1 MRKKRKRKREKVR
14 RPFQIDRIGPRF
26 AIGRNIAGGGMRQ
39 LNQLSASEAAPRLA
53 AREITAEQM
62 ARACLARIE
71 ERESAVHAW
80 IHLDPDV
87 VLAQARQLDRGPVR
101 GPLHGLPLGVKDLID
116 TADMPTAYGSPVYA
130 GHRPRADAA
139 CVALARSAG
148 ALVLGKTVTTEF
160 AWFHPGKTAN
170 PRNPSHTPG
179 GSSSGSAA
187 AVADCMVPLAFGTQT
202 AGSIIRPAS
211 YCGIVGYKPTHGTL
225 PRAGIKPLSD
235 SLDTLGTLTR
245 SVADAA
251 LLVSALSGREL
262 LPGPLHQAPR
272 IGLCRTHE
280 WHAAQPETTATME
293 NIGAALGRAG
303 AKLSEI
309 VLPQVFAGV
318 AQAQIDIMNYEI
330 HAALACERLQHYAGL
345 SDKLKQLL
353 ENARQCDAARYDE
366 ALRLVASCRSQLEDV
381 FAGVD
386 VLLAPSAPGEAP
398 AGLGATGDPVFC
410 RAWTALH
417 VPAINLPCGLGPH
430 GLPVGLQVIGR
441 GGDDARALAVADWVH
456 QRVS

>member
-1 MRKKRKRKREKVR
+1 M
-14 RPFQIDRIGPRF
+14 Q
-26 AIGRNIAGGGMRQ
+26 Q

-80 IHLDPDV
+80 IHLDPDA
-87 VLAQARQLDRGPVR
+87 VLAQARQFDRGPVR

-130 GHRPRADAA
+130 GHRPRTDAA
-139 CVALARSAG
+139 CVALARAAG

-245 SVADAA
+245 TVADAA
-251 LLVSALSGREL
+251 LLVSALSGRDL
-262 LPGPLHQAPR
+262 LPRPLQHVPR

-280 WHAAQPETTATME
+280 WSAALPETAAAME
-293 NIGAALGRAG
+293 NFGQVFGRGG

-309 VLPQVFAGV
+309 VLPPAFAGV

-398 AGLGATGDPVFC
+398 AGLDATGDPVFC
-410 RAWTALH
+410 RVWTVLH
-417 VPAINLPCGLGPH
+417 VPAISLPCSLGPH
-430 GLPVGLQVIGR
+430 GLPVGLQIIGR
-441 GGDDARALAVADWVH
+441 RGDDARALAVADWVH
-456 QRVS
+456 QRIS

>member
-1 MRKKRKRKREKVR
+1 M
-14 RPFQIDRIGPRF
+14 Q
-26 AIGRNIAGGGMRQ
+26 Q
-39 LNQLSASEAAPRLA
+39 LNQLSASEAARRLA
-53 AREITAEQM
+53 TREITAEQM

-71 ERESAVHAW
+71 EREAAVRAW
-80 IHLDPDV
+80 IHLDPDA
-87 VLAQARQLDRGPVR
+87 VLAQARQLDAGPVR

-116 TADMPTAYGSPVYA
+116 TADMPTAYGSPIYA

-139 CVALARSAG
+139 CVALARAAG

-160 AWFHPGKTAN
+160 AWFYPGKTAN
-170 PRNPSHTPG
+170 PHNPSHTPG

-187 AVADCMVPLAFGTQT
+187 AVADCMVPLAYGTQT

-245 SVADAA
+245 TVADAA
-251 LLVSALSGREL
+251 LFVSAVSGRDL
-262 LPGPLHQAPR
+262 LPKPLKQAPR

-280 WHAAQPETTATME
+280 WNAAQPETAAAME
-293 NIGAALGRAG
+293 NIRAALAPAG

-318 AQAQIDIMNYEI
+318 TQAQIDIMNYEI
-330 HAALACERLQHYAGL
+330 CAALACERLQRYAGL
-345 SDKLKQLL
+345 SDKLKRLL
-353 ENARQCDAARYDE
+353 ENAKQCDAARYDA
-366 ALRLVASCRSQLEDV
+366 ALELVASCRSQMGQV

-398 AGLGATGDPVFC
+398 AGLAATGDPIFC
-410 RAWTALH
+410 RMWTVLH

-430 GLPVGLQVIGR
+430 GLPVGLQIIGR
-441 GGDDARALAVADWVH
+441 RGDDARALAVADWVH
-456 QRVS
+456 QRIA

>member
-1 MRKKRKRKREKVR
+1 M
-14 RPFQIDRIGPRF
+14 Q
-26 AIGRNIAGGGMRQ
+26 Q
-39 LNQLSASEAAPRLA
+39 LNQLSAIEAARRLA

-71 ERESAVHAW
+71 EREAVVGAW
-80 IHLDPDV
+80 IHIDPDA
-87 VLAQARQLDRGPVR
+87 VLAQARQLDAGPVR

-116 TADMPTAYGSPVYA
+116 TADLPTAYGSPVYA

-139 CVALARSAG
+139 CVALARAAG

-187 AVADCMVPLAFGTQT
+187 AVADCMVPLAYGTQT

-245 SVADAA
+245 TVADAA
-251 LLVSALSGREL
+251 LLVGAVSGRDL
-262 LPGPLHQAPR
+262 LPRPLAQPPR
-272 IGLCRTHE
+272 IGLCRTYE
-280 WHAAQPETTATME
+280 WSAAQPETVAAIE
-293 NIGAALGRAG
+293 NAGAVLARAG
-303 AKLSEI
+303 AKVKEI
-309 VLPQVFAGV
+309 SLPQDFAKI
-318 AQAQIDIMNYEI
+318 AQAQIDIMNYESY
-330 HAALACERLQHYAGL
+330 AALACERLQHYAGL

-353 ENARQCDAARYDE
+353 KTAQQCDAARYD
-366 ALRLVASCRSQLEDV
+366 AAQVLVESCRGRLEDV
-381 FAGVD
+381 FADLD
-386 VLLAPSAPGEAP
+386 VLLVPSAPGEAP
-398 AGLGATGDPVFC
+398 AGLAATGDPIFC
-410 RAWTALH
+410 RVWTVLH
-417 VPAINLPCGLGPH
+417 VPAINLPCGFGPQ
-430 GLPVGLQVIGR
+430 GLPLGVQIIGR
-441 GGDDARALAVADWVH
+441 RGDDARALAVADWAH
-456 QRVS
+456 PRLPQL

>member
-1 MRKKRKRKREKVR
+1 VQR
-14 RPFQIDRIGPRF
+14 
-26 AIGRNIAGGGMRQ
+26 
-39 LNQLSASEAAPRLA
+39 LNQLSASEAARRLA
-53 AREITAEQM
+53 RREITAEQM

-71 ERESAVHAW
+71 EREATVRAW
-80 IHLDPDV
+80 IHLDPDA
-87 VLAQARQLDRGPVR
+87 VLAQARELDAGPLR

-116 TADMPTAYGSPVYA
+116 TADMPTAYGSPIYA

-139 CVALARSAG
+139 CVALARAAG

-160 AWFHPGKTAN
+160 AWFYPGTTTN
-170 PRNPSHTPG
+170 PHNPAHTPG

-211 YCGIVGYKPTHGTL
+211 YCGIVGYKPTHGSL

-245 SVADAA
+245 TVADAA
-251 LLVSALSGREL
+251 LLVSALSGRDL
-262 LPGPLHQAPR
+262 MPKPLQQAPR
-272 IGLCRTHE
+272 IGVCRTSE
-280 WHAAQPETTATME
+280 WNAAQPETVAAMERTA
-293 NIGAALGRAG
+293 AALARAG

-309 VLPQVFAGV
+309 VLPSEFAGIT
-318 AQAQIDIMNYEI
+318 QAQIDIMNYES
-330 HAALACERLQHYAGL
+330 HASLACERLQHYSAL

-353 ENARQCDAARYDE
+353 ANAAQCDAARYDA
-366 ALRLVASCRSQLEDV
+366 ALALVASCRNRLDEA

-398 AGLGATGDPVFC
+398 AGLAATGDPIFC
-410 RAWTALH
+410 RMWTVLH
-417 VPAINLPCGLGPH
+417 APAINLPCAVGPR
-430 GLPVGLQVIGR
+430 GLPVGLQFVGR
-441 GGDDARALAVADWVH
+441 RGDDARALAVADWAH
-456 QRVS
+456 QRIA

>member
-1 MRKKRKRKREKVR
+1 M
-14 RPFQIDRIGPRF
+14 Q
-26 AIGRNIAGGGMRQ
+26 Q
-39 LNQLSASEAAPRLA
+39 LNQLSAIEAARRLA

-62 ARACLARIE
+62 AHACLARIE
-71 ERESAVHAW
+71 EREAAVGAW
-80 IHLDPDV
+80 IHIDPDA
-87 VLAQARQLDRGPVR
+87 VLAQARQLDAGPVR

-116 TADMPTAYGSPVYA
+116 TADLPTAYGSPVYA

-139 CVALARSAG
+139 CVALARAAG

-187 AVADCMVPLAFGTQT
+187 AVADCMVPLAYGTQT

-245 SVADAA
+245 TVADAA
-251 LLVSALSGREL
+251 LLVGAVSGRDL
-262 LPGPLHQAPR
+262 LPRPLAQPPR
-272 IGLCRTHE
+272 IGLCRTYE
-280 WHAAQPETTATME
+280 WSAAQPETVAAIE
-293 NIGAALGRAG
+293 NAGAVLARAG
-303 AKLSEI
+303 AKVKEI
-309 VLPQVFAGV
+309 SLPQDFAKI
-318 AQAQIDIMNYEI
+318 AQAQIDIMNYESY
-330 HAALACERLQHYAGL
+330 AALACERLQHYAGL

-353 ENARQCDAARYDE
+353 KNAQQCDAARYD
-366 ALRLVASCRSQLEDV
+366 AAQVLVESCRGRLEDV
-381 FAGVD
+381 FADLD

-398 AGLGATGDPVFC
+398 AGLGATGDPIFC
-410 RAWTALH
+410 RVWTVLH
-417 VPAINLPCGLGPH
+417 VPAINLPCGFGPQ
-430 GLPVGLQVIGR
+430 GLPLGVQIIGR
-441 GGDDARALAVADWVH
+441 RGDDARALAVADWAH
-456 QRVS
+456 PRLPQL

>member
-1 MRKKRKRKREKVR
+1 M
-14 RPFQIDRIGPRF
+14 Q
-26 AIGRNIAGGGMRQ
+26 Q
-39 LNQLSASEAAPRLA
+39 LNQLSAIEAARRLA

-71 ERESAVHAW
+71 EREAVVGAW
-80 IHLDPDV
+80 IHIDPDA
-87 VLAQARQLDRGPVR
+87 VLAQARQLDAGPVR

-116 TADMPTAYGSPVYA
+116 TADLPTAYGSPVYA

-139 CVALARSAG
+139 CVALARAAG

-187 AVADCMVPLAFGTQT
+187 AVADCMVPLAYGTQT

-245 SVADAA
+245 TVADAA
-251 LLVSALSGREL
+251 LLVGAVSGRDL
-262 LPGPLHQAPR
+262 LPRPLAQPPR
-272 IGLCRTHE
+272 IGLCRTYE
-280 WHAAQPETTATME
+280 WSAAQPETVAAIE
-293 NIGAALGRAG
+293 NAGAVLARAG
-303 AKLSEI
+303 AKVKEI
-309 VLPQVFAGV
+309 GLPQDFAKI
-318 AQAQIDIMNYEI
+318 AQAQIDIMNYESY
-330 HAALACERLQHYAGL
+330 AALACERLQHYAGL

-353 ENARQCDAARYDE
+353 KNAQQCDAARYD
-366 ALRLVASCRSQLEDV
+366 AAQVLVESCRGRLEDV
-381 FAGVD
+381 FADLD
-386 VLLAPSAPGEAP
+386 VLLVPSAPGEAP
-398 AGLGATGDPVFC
+398 AGLAATGDPIFC
-410 RAWTALH
+410 RVWTVLH
-417 VPAINLPCGLGPH
+417 VPAINLPCGFGPQ
-430 GLPVGLQVIGR
+430 GLPLGVQIIGR
-441 GGDDARALAVADWVH
+441 RGDDARALAVADWAH
-456 QRVS
+456 PRLPQL

>member
-1 MRKKRKRKREKVR
+1 MQR
-14 RPFQIDRIGPRF
+14 
-26 AIGRNIAGGGMRQ
+26 
-39 LNQLSASEAAPRLA
+39 LNQLSASEAARRLA
-53 AREITAEQM
+53 RREITAEQM

-71 ERESAVHAW
+71 EREATVRAW
-80 IHLDPDV
+80 IHLDPDA
-87 VLAQARQLDRGPVR
+87 VLAQARELDAGPLR

-116 TADMPTAYGSPVYA
+116 TADMPTAYGSPIYA

-139 CVALARSAG
+139 CVALARAAG

-160 AWFHPGKTAN
+160 AWFYPGTTTN
-170 PRNPSHTPG
+170 PHNPAHTPG

-211 YCGIVGYKPTHGTL
+211 YCGIVGYKPTHGSL

-245 SVADAA
+245 TVADAA
-251 LLVSALSGREL
+251 LLVSALSGRDL
-262 LPGPLHQAPR
+262 MPKPLQQAPR
-272 IGLCRTHE
+272 IGVCRTSE
-280 WHAAQPETTATME
+280 WNAAQPETVAAMERTA
-293 NIGAALGRAG
+293 AALARAG

-309 VLPQVFAGV
+309 VLPSEFAGIT
-318 AQAQIDIMNYEI
+318 QAQIDIMNYES
-330 HAALACERLQHYAGL
+330 HASLACERLQHYSAL

-353 ENARQCDAARYDE
+353 ANAAQCDAARYDA
-366 ALRLVASCRSQLEDV
+366 ALALVASCRNRLDEA

-398 AGLGATGDPVFC
+398 AGLAATGDPIFC
-410 RAWTALH
+410 RMWTVLH
-417 VPAINLPCGLGPH
+417 APAINLPCAVGPR
-430 GLPVGLQVIGR
+430 GLPVGLQFVGR
-441 GGDDARALAVADWVH
+441 RGDDARALAVADWAH
-456 QRVS
+456 QRIA

>member
-1 MRKKRKRKREKVR
+1 M
-14 RPFQIDRIGPRF
+14 Q
-26 AIGRNIAGGGMRQ
+26 Q
-39 LNQLSASEAAPRLA
+39 LNQLSACEAAQRLA

-71 ERESAVHAW
+71 EREATVGAW
-80 IHLDPDV
+80 IHLDPDA
-87 VLAQARQLDRGPVR
+87 VLAQARQLDAGPVR

-139 CVALARSAG
+139 CVALARAAG

-160 AWFHPGKTAN
+160 AWFYPGKTAN
-170 PRNPSHTPG
+170 PHNRLHTPG

-187 AVADCMVPLAFGTQT
+187 AVADCMVPLAYGTQT
-202 AGSIIRPAS
+202 AGSVIRPAS

-245 SVADAA
+245 TVADAA
-251 LLVSALSGREL
+251 LFVSAVSGRDL
-262 LPGPLHQAPR
+262 LPKPLAQPPR

-280 WHAAQPETTATME
+280 WNAAQPETVAAME
-293 NIGAALGRAG
+293 NSGSALARAG
-303 AKLSEI
+303 AKVTEI
-309 VLPQVFAGV
+309 ILPRDFAQIT
-318 AQAQIDIMNYEI
+318 QAQIDIMNYEI
-330 HAALACERLQHYAGL
+330 CAALACERLQHYVEL

-353 ENARQCDAARYDE
+353 ENAQRCDAAHYD
-366 ALRLVASCRSQLEDV
+366 AAQALVASCRGRLEAV
-381 FAGVD
+381 FADVD

-398 AGLGATGDPVFC
+398 AGLAATGDPIFC
-410 RAWTALH
+410 RMWTVLH
-417 VPAINLPCGLGPH
+417 VPAINLPCSLGPR
-430 GLPVGLQVIGR
+430 GLPVGLQIVGR
-441 GGDDARALAVADWVH
+441 RGDDTRALAVADWVH
-456 QRVS
+456 RRIAPA

>member
-1 MRKKRKRKREKVR
+1 M
-14 RPFQIDRIGPRF
+14 Q
-26 AIGRNIAGGGMRQ
+26 Q
-39 LNQLSASEAAPRLA
+39 LNQLSASVAARRLA
-53 AREITAEQM
+53 TREITAEQM

-71 ERESAVHAW
+71 EREAAVGAW
-80 IHLDPDV
+80 IHVDADA
-87 VLAQARQLDRGPVR
+87 VLAQARQLDAGPVR

-139 CVALARSAG
+139 CVALARAAG

-170 PRNPSHTPG
+170 PHNPSHTPG

-187 AVADCMVPLAFGTQT
+187 AVADFMVPLAYGTQT

-245 SVADAA
+245 TVADAA
-251 LLVSALSGREL
+251 MFVAAVSGRDL
-262 LPGPLHQAPR
+262 VTRPLAQPPR
-272 IGLCRTHE
+272 IGLCRTPE
-280 WHAAQPETTATME
+280 WNAAQPETV
-293 NIGAALGRAG
+293 AALESTAAALARAG
-303 AKLSEI
+303 AKLKEI
-309 VLPQVFAGV
+309 SLPQDFARV
-318 AQAQIDIMNYEI
+318 TQAQMDIMNYESY
-330 HAALACERLQHYAGL
+330 AALASERLQHHQAL

-353 ENARQCDAARYDE
+353 ENARQCDAPRYD
-366 ALRLVASCRSQLEDV
+366 AAQALVASCGRQLEDL
-381 FAGVD
+381 FAEVD

-398 AGLGATGDPVFC
+398 AGLAATGDPIFC
-410 RAWTALH
+410 RMWTALH
-417 VPAINLPCGLGPH
+417 VPAINLPCALGPR
-430 GLPVGLQVIGR
+430 GLPVGVQIIGR
-441 GGDDARALAVADWVH
+441 RGDDARALAVAEWAH
-456 QRVS
+456 QRIA